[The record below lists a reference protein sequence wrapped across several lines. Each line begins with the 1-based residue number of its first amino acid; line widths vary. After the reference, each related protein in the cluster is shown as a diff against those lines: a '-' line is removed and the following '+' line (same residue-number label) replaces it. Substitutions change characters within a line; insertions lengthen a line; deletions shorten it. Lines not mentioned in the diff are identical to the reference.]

1 MAEVFAELTLQRLSP
16 LEAPSPAQLHGI
28 EINEYARELA
38 QATIWIGYIQWFV
51 KNGYGFPAEPIL
63 KPIDSIEHRD
73 AILNPDRHRAGHGRS
88 ARSVIVGNPPFLG
101 GGKIAR

>member
-1 MAEVFAELTLQRLSP
+1 M
-16 LEAPSPAQLHGI
+16 HGI

-51 KNGYGFPAEPIL
+51 KNGYGFPGEPIL

-73 AILNPDRHRAGHGRS
+73 AILNPDGTEPDWPECE
-88 ARSVIVGNPPFLG
+88 VIVGNPPFLG
-101 GGKIAR
+101 RRSWAIRNASGVR